1 MQLTLGTFISHF
13 LLQNSKAMRL
23 LATFYHGMTA
33 LALITQTG
41 SQLKR
46 LRLRRVIRSS
56 RKLVHKL
63 SEKSPVN
70 FEPIQKLIDAEYA
83 AVFLKESIS
92 TEHTYRSSIEHFSK
106 AGRTHFEALACEK
119 FGMYHL
125 KHGNRED
132 AKEKLRRAHELY
144 HNWGKCTK
152 FLQTSYYT
160 NSFDSLN

>member
-1 MQLTLGTFISHF
+1 
-13 LLQNSKAMRL
+13 
-23 LATFYHGMTA
+23 MTA
-33 LALITQTG
+33 LAIITQTG
-41 SQLKR
+41 SQLKK

-125 KHGNRED
+125 KHGNQKD
-132 AKEKLRRAHELY
+132 GQKKLRRAHELY
-144 HNWGKCTK
+144 HKWGKNGEEIFVDPYHNVT
-152 FLQTSYYT
+152 
-160 NSFDSLN
+160 DV